1 VNRPRVGGRRALPA
15 RAHRETCRPRAV
27 LVTVFVSTVFGA
39 VALSTDAVSAQPP
52 ATPAPKVILLRRPA
66 VPAAVSEALVRLQA
80 ELTVEGFDAQVI
92 EIDLGTDVRA
102 ALERLAPTM
111 AATAVVAVVA
121 SADPASAELWVVD
134 RVTGKTVVRRVH
146 ADPKAT
152 RIAEV
157 LSVRAVELLRASF
170 LELAISSRP
179 APDVVEAPLPPPPVV
194 TRFVTE
200 PLEEAEPDW
209 RWAVEA
215 GGGGMGAIQG
225 ASGGTTFLGEF
236 LPVARVQRAFGP
248 RLCARISF
256 AGLGT
261 QAHVDLP
268 GGYADVSQTI
278 GLIEALVR
286 FRRGR
291 RLEPVIS
298 LGAGFL
304 RVSAEGHETAPYI
317 GGNAWHLSAA
327 ADAGAG
333 LRIPLRARRVELGVE
348 VHALLAEPY
357 PVVRFF
363 QTEVARA
370 GRPSMLA
377 SVTLLGGI

>member
-1 VNRPRVGGRRALPA
+1 VATAFAAAALSPDAAPAQPLPA
-15 RAHRETCRPRAV
+15 A
-27 LVTVFVSTVFGA
+27 
-39 VALSTDAVSAQPP
+39 
-52 ATPAPKVILLRRPA
+52 APKVILLRPPS

-80 ELTVEGFDAQVI
+80 ELTVEGFDAQVT
-92 EIDLGTDVRA
+92 DVALGQDVRA
-102 ALERLAPTM
+102 SLEKLAPTM

-121 SADPASAELWVVD
+121 AADPASAELWVVD

-146 ADPKAT
+146 ADPKAA

-170 LELAISSRP
+170 LELAITSRP
-179 APDVVEAPLPPPPVV
+179 APDVVEAPLPPAPVV

-209 RWAVEA
+209 TWAVEA

-225 ASGGTTFLGEF
+225 ASAGTTMLGEF

-261 QAHVDLP
+261 QAHVNNA

-278 GLIEALVR
+278 GLVEALVR

-291 RLEPVIS
+291 RLEPVLS
-298 LGAGFL
+298 VGAGFL

-317 GGNAWHLSAA
+317 GGNSWRLSAA
-327 ADAGAG
+327 GDVGAG
-333 LRIPLRARRVELGVE
+333 LRVPLRQRRVELGVE
-348 VHALLAEPY
+348 IHALIAEPY

-363 QTEVARA
+363 QMEVARA
-370 GRPSMLA
+370 GRPSLLA

>member
-1 VNRPRVGGRRALPA
+1 
-15 RAHRETCRPRAV
+15 V
-27 LVTVFVSTVFGA
+27 LTAFA
-39 VALSTDAVSAQPP
+39 AAALSPDAAPAQPL
-52 ATPAPKVILLRRPA
+52 AAAAPKVILLRPRS

-80 ELTVEGFDAQVI
+80 ELRVEGFDAQVTDV
-92 EIDLGTDVRA
+92 DLGQDVRA
-102 ALERLAPTM
+102 SLEKVAPTM
-111 AATAVVAVVA
+111 AATAVVAVVQA
-121 SADPASAELWVVD
+121 SDPGSAELWVVD

-146 ADPKAT
+146 ADPKAA

-170 LELAISSRP
+170 LELAITSRP
-179 APDVVEAPLPPPPVV
+179 APDVVEVPLPPAPVV

-209 RWAVEA
+209 TWAVEA
-215 GGGGMGAIQG
+215 GGGGVGAIQG
-225 ASGGTTFLGEF
+225 ASAGTTMLGEF

-261 QAHVDLP
+261 QAHVDMP

-278 GLIEALVR
+278 GLVEALVR

-291 RLEPVIS
+291 RLEPVLSI
-298 LGAGFL
+298 GAGFL
-304 RVSAEGHETAPYI
+304 RVSAEGHEMAPYI
-317 GGNAWHLSAA
+317 GGNAWRLSAA
-327 ADAGAG
+327 GDVGAG
-333 LRIPLRARRVELGVE
+333 MRLPLRQRRVELGVE
-348 VHALLAEPY
+348 IHALFAEPY

-363 QTEVARA
+363 QMEVARA
-370 GRPSMLA
+370 GRPSLLA

>member
-1 VNRPRVGGRRALPA
+1 MAA
-15 RAHRETCRPRAV
+15 
-27 LVTVFVSTVFGA
+27 FGA
-39 VALSTDAVSAQPP
+39 AALSPDVASAQPP
-52 ATPAPKVILLRRPA
+52 AAPAPKVILLRPAA

-80 ELTVEGFDAQVI
+80 ELTVEGFDAQVT
-92 EIDLGTDVRA
+92 EVDLGTDVRA
-102 ALERLAPTM
+102 SLEKMAPTM
-111 AATAVVAVVA
+111 AATALVAVVEGD
-121 SADPASAELWVVD
+121 DPASAELWVVD
-134 RVTGKTVVRRVH
+134 RMTGKTVVRRVH
-146 ADPKAT
+146 ADPKAA

-170 LELAISSRP
+170 LELAITSRP
-179 APDVVEAPLPPPPVV
+179 APDVVEVPLPTAPVV
-194 TRFVTE
+194 TRFVNE

-209 RWAVEA
+209 TWAVEA
-215 GGGGMGAIQG
+215 GGGGVGAMQG
-225 ASGGTTFLGEF
+225 VSGGTTLLGEF
-236 LPVARVQRAFGP
+236 LPVARVQRAFNA
-248 RLCARISF
+248 RWCARITF

-261 QAHVDLP
+261 QAHVDMP

-278 GLIEALVR
+278 GLLEALVR

-298 LGAGFL
+298 IGAGFL

-327 ADAGAG
+327 GDAGVG
-333 LRIPLRARRVELGVE
+333 LRIPLRQRRVEMGVE
-348 VHALLAEPY
+348 IHALVAEPY

-363 QTEVARA
+363 QMEVARA
-370 GRPSMLA
+370 GRPSLLA

>member
-1 VNRPRVGGRRALPA
+1 LTA
-15 RAHRETCRPRAV
+15 
-27 LVTVFVSTVFGA
+27 FVSAAFGA
-39 VALSTDAVSAQPP
+39 AALSTDVASAQPP
-52 ATPAPKVILLRRPA
+52 PAPPPKVILLRPPTA
-66 VPAAVSEALVRLQA
+66 PAAVSEALVRLQA
-80 ELTVEGFDAQVI
+80 ELNVEGFDAQVT

-102 ALERLAPTM
+102 ALERVAPRM

-179 APDVVEAPLPPPPVV
+179 APDVVEVPLPPAPVV

-215 GGGGMGAIQG
+215 GGGGVGAMQG
-225 ASGGTTFLGEF
+225 VAGGTTFLGEF

-278 GLIEALVR
+278 GLVEALIR

-291 RLEPVIS
+291 RLEPVLS
-298 LGAGFL
+298 AGAGFL

-317 GGNAWHLSAA
+317 GGNAGHLSAA

-333 LRIPLRARRVELGVE
+333 LRIPLRQRRVELGVE

-370 GRPSMLA
+370 GRPSLLA